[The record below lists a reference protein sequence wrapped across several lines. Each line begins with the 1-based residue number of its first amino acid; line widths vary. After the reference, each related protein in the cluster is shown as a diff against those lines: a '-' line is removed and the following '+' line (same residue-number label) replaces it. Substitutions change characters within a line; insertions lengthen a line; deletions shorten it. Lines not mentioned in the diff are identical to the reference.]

1 MRYQILM
8 DSCGDGEEKQYSSG
22 ILSTVKLGI
31 VEEEYKIPK
40 TSCPAPG
47 DFAKKIQD
55 EVEHIYI
62 VSVSSRL
69 SGTYNSARMA
79 VDLIVEEKEESDRQ
93 KEQDYCVIDS
103 KSASAG
109 ETLLAWMIQDM
120 EEHNLSF
127 ERIKHQVEQII
138 ARRRTR
144 FVLQDLTM
152 LEKSGRLKGI
162 KAKLADTFHIC
173 PILEGTKEGTIA
185 QRGQARGQKKAIAML
200 LKQIMKDCKE
210 QLPTHMVIS
219 HCHCPERAFVIKVA
233 ISERFPDIRIRI
245 TETGEISTIYAG
257 EGAVIAAYA

>member
-8 DSCGDGEEKQYSSG
+8 DSCGDGKEKRYSAG
-22 ILSTVKLGI
+22 ILTEIKLGI
-31 VEEEYKIPK
+31 LESENEIPK
-40 TSCPAPG
+40 TSCPAPA
-47 DFAKKIQD
+47 DFMKKVQD

-62 VSVSSRL
+62 VAVSSRL

-79 VDLIVEEKEESDRQ
+79 VDLMAEEQEERNRQ

-120 EEHNLSF
+120 EEQNLSF

-173 PILEGTKEGTIA
+173 PILEGTREGTIA

-210 QLPTHMVIS
+210 RLPTHMVIS
-219 HCHCPERAFVIKVA
+219 HCHRPEQAFAIKAA